1 MKQKSFGAP
10 PIYFL
15 YLNKRPENFR
25 LAGSRD
31 ELYNVASSAAY

>member
-1 MKQKSFGAP
+1 MVHHQYIF
-10 PIYFL
+10 F

-31 ELYNVASSAAY
+31 ELYNVANSAA